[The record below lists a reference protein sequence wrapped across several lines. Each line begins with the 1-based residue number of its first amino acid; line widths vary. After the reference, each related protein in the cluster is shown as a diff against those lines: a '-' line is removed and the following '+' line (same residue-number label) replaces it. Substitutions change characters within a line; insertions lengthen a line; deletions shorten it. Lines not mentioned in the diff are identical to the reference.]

1 MLHVPR
7 WVLALPNKIES
18 FFTKSCTVQKVSV
31 FGVILLRI
39 LPHSDSIRRD
49 TQNTDQNNSEY
60 GHFLRITNRIM
71 HVLYLLHSIAVA
83 FKSRFMLP
91 EFVRDFPKEKLS
103 KNKTFWKS

>member
-39 LPHSDSIRRD
+39 LPHSD
-49 TQNTDQNNSEY
+49 
-60 GHFLRITNRIM
+60 
-71 HVLYLLHSIAVA
+71 
-83 FKSRFMLP
+83 
-91 EFVRDFPKEKLS
+91 
-103 KNKTFWKS
+103 